1 MEWYLQLVFHILHT
15 FVLNVQL
22 LRFTVRI
29 IEHIEN
35 NREKSTKSTQ
45 NTQTIVWNEQT
56 NTQTSFV
63 KFCYTI
69 IKNDGKG
76 QCTEDKKLHF
86 STDRQPASSFSR
98 PFDNDVDYQ
107 HKSGYI
113 FLMWC
118 LIFQMRYVQCV
129 CLSFITVFYF
139 LIIKICLLQVWV
151 PGPMCSSSHTD
162 ITNLVNWILLGENQP
177 SIHNIIHHLPGS
189 SSSTKNDRVCGVS
202 FVAIIV
208 GNRCFIFLFPWQN
221 VSLNKRMCVE

>member
-1 MEWYLQLVFHILHT
+1 MTGKASTLKTRNYIFQLT
-15 FVLNVQL
+15 G
-22 LRFTVRI
+22 
-29 IEHIEN
+29 
-35 NREKSTKSTQ
+35 S
-45 NTQTIVWNEQT
+45 
-56 NTQTSFV
+56 
-63 KFCYTI
+63 
-69 IKNDGKG
+69 
-76 QCTEDKKLHF
+76 
-86 STDRQPASSFSR
+86 QPAVSQ
-98 PFDNDVDYQ
+98 DHLTMIVDYQ

-113 FLMWC
+113 FFLMWS
-118 LIFQMRYVQCV
+118 LNFQMRYVQCV

-221 VSLNKRMCVE
+221 VSLNKRMCAE